1 MTGYVFKNDVCLT
14 SYNFQLNQ
22 PRIDFMICIDHLDTL
37 ESISTWAEVRTRL
50 EHVLTEAQKRHEF
63 VMFIIYLRK

>member
-37 ESISTWAEVRTRL
+37 ESISTWAEVRKRL
-50 EHVLTEAQKRHEF
+50 EHVITVAQTFHVF
-63 VMFIIYLRK
+63 SVMIS